1 MDSVIASN
9 FRESINVLLSGM
21 GGIFAVIIIIF
32 LLIKL
37 LIKVFPEK

>member
-9 FRESINVLLSGM
+9 FKESINILLSGM
-21 GGIFAVIIIIF
+21 GGIFVVLLIIF
-32 LLIKL
+32 LLIKG